1 MPQLASAF
9 SPLIQTSFS
18 FAFIT
23 RHSQT
28 AHAYKVPPD
37 FNITAIYT
45 ILNEGPR
52 TIYYNIIANQMTFC
66 PKSRKHSKEI
76 PTLNHA

>member
-1 MPQLASAF
+1 MH
-9 SPLIQTSFS
+9 I
-18 FAFIT
+18 
-23 RHSQT
+23 
-28 AHAYKVPPD
+28 VPPD

-45 ILNEGPR
+45 ILNEGPH

-66 PKSRKHSKEI
+66 PKPRKHYLDVPTQKKI